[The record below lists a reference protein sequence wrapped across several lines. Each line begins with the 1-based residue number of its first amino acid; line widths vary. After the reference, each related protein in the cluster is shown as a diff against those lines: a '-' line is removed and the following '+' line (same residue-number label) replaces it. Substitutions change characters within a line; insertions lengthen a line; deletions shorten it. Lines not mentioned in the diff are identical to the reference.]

1 MLRAILVDD
10 ESNVLLG
17 LRHLVDWEAQGFMIA
32 GTFQDAGEALE
43 AIRLERPELVIT
55 DIEMPHLS
63 GLDLIR
69 AMRSEVPDGIV
80 AVLSAYDEFRY
91 AQEAIRLGVSRYLL
105 KPLSPEELTEFLAEV
120 RAHFEEN
127 ADTPSR
133 RTDNAPAAAD
143 NDVPYVSG
151 FSHPVI
157 PKAKAY
163 IDEHFSDAGFRLA
176 DVADALF
183 VNYSYLSALFRQETG
198 ISLIHYLLDLRMQR
212 ADQLLRD
219 PSRSVAEIGQLCG
232 YPNTKT
238 FHTAFKNYYHESPR
252 SYRMRILKIARPE
265 GAPDQETGNDDLS

>member
-17 LRHLVDWEAQGFMIA
+17 LRHLIDWEAQGFAIA
-32 GTFQDAGEALE
+32 GTFQDAAEALE
-43 AIRLERPELVIT
+43 AIRIERPELVIT

-69 AMRSEVPDGIV
+69 AMRSEIPNGVV

-105 KPLSPEELTEFLAEV
+105 KPLSPEELTEFLTEV
-120 RAHFEEN
+120 RAHFKEG
-127 ADTPSR
+127 ASIPAG
-133 RTDNAPAAAD
+133 RTDASPSSAEISGAAP
-143 NDVPYVSG
+143 SG
-151 FSHPVI
+151 VSHPVI

-163 IDEHFSDAGFRLA
+163 IDEHFTDAGFRLA

-198 ISLIHYLLDLRMQR
+198 ISLIHYLLKRRMQR
-212 ADQLLRD
+212 ADRLLRD
-219 PSRSVAEIGQLCG
+219 PSYSVAEIGQLCG

-252 SYRMRILKIARPE
+252 SYQMRIRKLSHTE
-265 GAPDQETGNDDLS
+265 SGADQETGNDELF